1 MTADAA
7 ERASTGALYLY
18 DDERARSFEPF
29 ALTRPV
35 AELRSGALLTRQR
48 WEAAAGLRASGLICA
63 QHLGDFEEVDAP
75 PVAQG
80 ELPAGSVVANA
91 RCTIDLT
98 APLGDASAWTCDG
111 RVAAV
116 RLAREMPA
124 STFAGGGLALETLI
138 PPGSATRALEG
149 RWIDEVWDLVRLL
162 PEQLSADIARLGPRL
177 ETETPAQAI
186 RLGAHPLFV
195 ERGATVEPTVCFDL
209 TDGPILVRR
218 GATVRSF
225 TRLVGPCAVGEGSTV
240 AGDRIA
246 ATSIGEHCRVHGEVS
261 STIFL
266 AYANKAHDGFVGHSY
281 LGRWTNLGAGTTTSN
296 LKNTYGPVALW
307 TPSGVRDTGMQFLG
321 SFVGDHAKT
330 GIGMRLTTGT
340 VIGAGASLHGDHMPP
355 KAVPPFAWGDAASF
369 GSYTLDKF
377 LVVAERAM
385 ARRHVELGE
394 RGRRHLAA
402 VHERRWM
409 VT

>member
-1 MTADAA
+1 MSPSAEAATA
-7 ERASTGALYLY
+7 GALYLY

-29 ALTRPV
+29 ALTRPI

-48 WEAAAGLRASGLICA
+48 WEAAAGVRAAGLICA
-63 QHLGDFEEVDAP
+63 PHLADFEEADAP
-75 PVAQG
+75 PFARG
-80 ELPAGSVVANA
+80 ELPAGAVVANT

-98 APLGDASAWTCDG
+98 APLGDAAVWTCDG

-116 RLAREMPA
+116 RLVRAMPA

-138 PPGSATRALEG
+138 PPGAATRALEG
-149 RWIDEVWDLVRLL
+149 RWLEEVWDLIRLL
-162 PEQLSADIARLGPRL
+162 PEQLAADISRLGPRV
-177 ETETPAQAI
+177 ETEMPAQAVRI
-186 RLGAHPLFV
+186 GTHELFV
-195 ERGATVEPTVCFDL
+195 ERGATVEPMACFDL

-225 TRLVGPCAVGEGSTV
+225 TRLVGPCAIGEGSTV

-246 ATSIGEHCRVHGEVS
+246 VTSVGEHCRVHGEVS

-266 AYANKAHDGFVGHSY
+266 AYSNKAHDGFVGHSY
-281 LGRWTNLGAGTTTSN
+281 LGRWSNLGAGTTTSN
-296 LKNTYGPVALW
+296 LKNTYGPVTLW
-307 TPSGVRDTGMQFLG
+307 TPSGVRATGMQLLG
-321 SFVGDHAKT
+321 SFIGDHAKT

-340 VIGAGASLHGDHMPP
+340 VIGAGANLHGDHMPP
-355 KAVPPFAWGDAASF
+355 KAVPPFAWGDAAPYE
-369 GSYTLDKF
+369 SYSLEKF
-377 LVVAERAM
+377 IVVAERCM
-385 ARRHVELGE
+385 ARRQVELGE

-409 VT
+409 VA

>member
-1 MTADAA
+1 MSGPAG
-7 ERASTGALYLY
+7 GAPLYLY
-18 DDERARSFEPF
+18 DDERARGFEPF

-35 AELRSGALLTRQR
+35 SELRSGALLTRQR
-48 WEAAAGLRASGLICA
+48 WEAAAGVRAVGLLCA
-63 QHLGDFEEVDAP
+63 PHLADFDEADAP
-75 PVAQG
+75 PAESG
-80 ELPAGSVVANA
+80 ELPAGSIVANS

-98 APLGDASAWTCDG
+98 APLGEGAVWTCGG

-116 RLAREMPA
+116 RLAHAMPA
-124 STFAGGGLALETLI
+124 STFAGGGLALETLA
-138 PPGSATRALEG
+138 PPGAPARPLDG
-149 RWIDEVWDLVRLL
+149 RWLEEVWDLIRLL
-162 PEQLSADIARLGPRL
+162 PEQLAGDIARIGARL
-177 ETETPAQAI
+177 ETESPPQAV

-195 ERGATVEPTVCFDL
+195 ERGATVEPMVCFDL
-209 TDGPILVRR
+209 SDGPVLVRR
-218 GATVRSF
+218 GATVRAF
-225 TRLVGPCAVGEGSTV
+225 TRLVGPCAIGEGSIV

-246 ATSIGEHCRVHGEVS
+246 TTSVGEHCRVHGEVS
-261 STIFL
+261 SSVFL

-281 LGRWTNLGAGTTTSN
+281 LGRWSNLGAGTTTSN
-296 LKNTYGPVALW
+296 LKNTYGAVALW

-321 SFVGDHAKT
+321 SFVGDHAKM

-340 VIGAGASLHGDHMPP
+340 VVGAGANVFGSNMPP
-355 KAVPPFAWGDAASF
+355 KAIPPFAWGDAAPYD
-369 GSYTLDKF
+369 SYTLEKF

-409 VT
+409 VA